1 VGRRSYLVLAAVL
14 VVLAIGAV
22 VFATRTD
29 PSSLGGG
36 TTNGDKSKAP
46 ALDAKGWIN
55 TAPLRP
61 ADLKGK
67 VVVYDFWTYSCVNC
81 VRTIP
86 YVRGWYDRYRKDGL
100 VVIGVHSP
108 EFDFEKVHANVR
120 RAVHELGVDYPVA
133 LDDEMDIWTAF
144 ANQYWPADYIYGRDG
159 RQASVHFGEGDYAA
173 TENELRRLLGV
184 EATSPRSTPH
194 GHQGGSATTPGLTD
208 ETYNGSERGQVGY
221 ASAQPLVD
229 GENTF
234 TVDPKLPLGN
244 HGLAGR
250 WMVSGQYVE
259 SGAPGAAIVLGYH
272 AGQVNLV
279 MSTAKGQPVDV
290 QVQVDDRAPT
300 TVRVTEPD
308 LYSLVRDAKP
318 GSHTLR
324 LTATAPGLRAFAFTF
339 GG

>member
-14 VVLAIGAV
+14 VALAIGAV

-29 PSSLGGG
+29 PASLGGG
-36 TTNGDKSKAP
+36 ATNGDKSQAP
-46 ALDAKGWIN
+46 PLHAKGWIN
-55 TAPLRP
+55 SKPLTP

-120 RAVHELGVDYPVA
+120 RAVGKLGVDYPVA
-133 LDDEMDIWTAF
+133 LDDDMDIWTAF
-144 ANQYWPADYIYGRDG
+144 ANQYWPADYIYGRNG

-184 EATSPRSTPH
+184 AGTSPRSTPH
-194 GHQGGSATTPGLTD
+194 GHEGGSATTPGLTD
-208 ETYNGSERGQVGY
+208 ETYNGSERGEVGSV
-221 ASAQPLVD
+221 SAPPLAD

-234 TVDPKLPLGN
+234 TVDPTLPPGN
-244 HGLAGR
+244 HGLSGR
-250 WMVSGQYVE
+250 WEVTGQYVE
-259 SGAPGAAIVLGYH
+259 SRAPDAAIVLGYH

-279 MSTAKGQPVDV
+279 MSTADGDPIDV
-290 QVQVDDRAPT
+290 RVQVDDRPAT
-300 TVRVTEPD
+300 TVRVKDAD
-308 LYSLVRDAKP
+308 LYSLVDDAKTAT
-318 GSHTLR
+318 HTVR
-324 LTATAPGLRAFAFTF
+324 VTATAPGLRAFAFTF